1 MLNMHTA
8 GVKTVSCSAHEDVKV
23 QPPKHREQILKGIG
37 SGDPAGP
44 RSAPRVTV
52 CLVSPP
58 LGILTPNGAN
68 DTGSLTF
75 EAQTFF

>member
-1 MLNMHTA
+1 MM
-8 GVKTVSCSAHEDVKV
+8 SRCSPQNTGSKV
-23 QPPKHREQILKGIG
+23 LKGIG

-52 CLVSPP
+52 YLVSPP

-68 DTGSLTF
+68 DKGNLTF